1 MNADN
6 CNPILKKSGAA
17 NVPLFLFPIKLRS
30 FQFSVFNFQ
39 FIRTFAA
46 VKKIAWFGLILL
58 LVFTF
63 VSCSK
68 KSAVTPPADLISED
82 TVTQMI
88 AEQLIVESL
97 VFNAPPQYDKDALTK
112 ALYSQLFEKYNVSVP
127 RYRSSMSYYFADK
140 ERMERIMSRAKEQ
153 IDQKKAALPTQE

>member
-1 MNADN
+1 LNADN

-46 VKKIAWFGLILL
+46 MKKIAWFGFVLL
-58 LVFTF
+58 LLLAS
-63 VSCSK
+63 VSCTK
-68 KSAVTPPADLISED
+68 KPAVTPPADLIGED
-82 TVTQMI
+82 TIVQMV
-88 AEQLIVESL
+88 AEQLILEST
-97 VFNAPPQYDKDALTK
+97 VFNAPPIYDKDGLTR

-127 RYRSSMSYYFADK
+127 RYRSSLSYYLSDK
-140 ERMERIMSRAKEQ
+140 ERMNDILTQAKVL
-153 IDQKKAALPTQE
+153 IDKKKDSLPIQ